1 MRLHS
6 VKLLNFRQHSRTELA
21 FGPGL
26 TGIIGPNGA
35 GKTTILEAIAWALYG
50 NQAIRGNRDSI
61 RFMGAG
67 ARAPVEVELDFELG
81 AHRYRVVR
89 GLTSAAVYLDGD
101 DEPVANSISAVTD
114 LLHRRLGMSLSEFF
128 HTYFTGQKELS
139 VMASMSPSRRG
150 QFLSRVLGYEK
161 IRIAQDLTREK
172 RNRVKASID
181 GMQRGLPDPEAVL
194 RSLAE
199 ASSRKAEAEAK
210 AQQAAHRGAVRQ
222 REMMAI
228 EPRWEM
234 AQRQRE
240 QSAQL
245 LTQIT
250 VAEEKEAALVRDAE
264 RVARELEDI
273 SAAHSQLESLR
284 LTTEPLFALN
294 VELQALTA
302 LYREE
307 GRRKTLIEGEGAL
320 REEIS
325 RLEERHAK
333 IERAPALEEEA
344 TLELEKKRG
353 ELEDTQG
360 LLEARRTEWVRDR
373 QEADTKR
380 QALRQQYTE
389 LKQQRDRVVAVGED
403 GECPTCSR
411 PLGGSLHTVVEH
423 LDELIETVNVDGSY
437 YKARVEQLEHMPDDV
452 RALDEKRR
460 ALVAEVGT
468 LERRLAKVQLAVQEL
483 GTIVREIAAKQ
494 QRQVQMKR
502 DISRIPPGFDPAR
515 YAEVIREVERLTPL
529 EAEVGRFQ
537 AMLDRE
543 PQMRLEQSR
552 IAQDVMRIQSNLG
565 TLRTR
570 RAQISFAE
578 KEFSELKSEFDRVRL
593 ELQES
598 KVAAARAHEQVESA
612 TRAMAT
618 AQKAVEDLK
627 RKQEELDAL
636 QAERRLHEELDR
648 AFSDLRTDLNFQLR
662 PELSELA
669 SAFLSELT
677 DARYTELELDDQYNI
692 VILEDGIPKPVLSGG
707 EEDLANLVLRLAI
720 SQMIAERAGQSFS
733 LLILDEVFGSLDEAR
748 RFNVVELLRG
758 IQDRFEQVILITHIE
773 PVREGLDRVISVSYD
788 PDRGCS
794 VVEQTAPE
802 SADEEDLV
810 MAFSGIDSLRG
821 GAPGA
826 VRRAAGEANDS
837 AAALQ

>member
-1 MRLHS
+1 VRLHS
-6 VKLLNFRQHSRTELA
+6 LKLTNFRQHARTDLT

-67 ARAPVEVELDFELG
+67 PRATVEVELDFELG
-81 AHRYRVVR
+81 SHRYRVVR
-89 GLTSAAVYLDGD
+89 GLTNAKVYLDSD
-101 DEPVANSISAVTD
+101 DSPIADSISAVTD
-114 LLHRRLGMSLSEFF
+114 LIQRRLGMSLSEFF

-139 VMASMSPSRRG
+139 VMSAMTPSKRG

-161 IRIAQDLTREK
+161 LRIAQDLTRDK
-172 RNRVKASID
+172 RNRVRAAIE

-199 ASSRKAEAEAK
+199 AASRKAEAEAM
-210 AQQAAHRGAVRQ
+210 AHQAAHRGAVRQ
-222 REMMAI
+222 REMMAV

-234 AQRQRE
+234 AQKQRE

-250 VAEEKEAALVRDAE
+250 VAEEKEAALHRDAE
-264 RVARELEDI
+264 RIARELEGI
-273 SAAHSQLESLR
+273 SAAHSQLDNLR
-284 LTTEPLFALN
+284 IGIEPLFALN
-294 VELQALTA
+294 VELQALNT

-307 GRRKTLIEGEGAL
+307 GRRRTLLEGEQAL
-320 REEIS
+320 REEIG
-325 RLEERHAK
+325 RLEERHSK

-344 TLELEKKRG
+344 TLELEKKRA
-353 ELEDTQG
+353 ELEDAQG

-380 QALRQQYTE
+380 QALRQQYAE
-389 LKQQRDRVVAVGED
+389 LKQQRDHVVSLGED

-437 YKARVEQLEHMPDDV
+437 YKARVEQLEMMPEDV
-452 RALDEKRR
+452 RELDEKRR
-460 ALVAEVGT
+460 ALVQEVGT

-483 GTIVREIAAKQ
+483 GTIVREIATKQ
-494 QRQVQMKR
+494 GRQVQMKR
-502 DISRIPPGFDPAR
+502 DISRIPPGFDPVR
-515 YAEVIREVERLTPL
+515 HAEVIAEVERLTPMES
-529 EAEVGRFQ
+529 EAARFQ
-537 AMLDRE
+537 AMLERE
-543 PQMRLEQSR
+543 PEIRLEQTR
-552 IAQDVMRIQSNLG
+552 IAQDVMRVQSTLG

-570 RAQISFAE
+570 RAQVS
-578 KEFSELKSEFDRVRL
+578 FSEKDFNELKRDFERVRQ
-593 ELQES
+593 ELQEA
-598 KVAAARAHEQVESA
+598 KVAAARAQEQVTSA
-612 TRAMAT
+612 TRALAA
-618 AQKAVEDLK
+618 AQEAAEDLK
-627 RKQEELDAL
+627 RKHEELDVL
-636 QAERRLHEELDR
+636 QADRRMHDELDR

-662 PELSELA
+662 PEVSELA

-707 EEDLANLVLRLAI
+707 EDDLANLVLRLAI

-758 IQDRFEQVILITHIE
+758 IQDRFEQVILITHVE

-788 PDRGCS
+788 ADRGCS
-794 VVEQTAPE
+794 IVQQTE
-802 SADEEDLV
+802 SDSIDREETPSEL
-810 MAFSGIDSLRG
+810 A
-821 GAPGA
+821 
-826 VRRAAGEANDS
+826 AAGPTRRVWPYPDSDERSETS
-837 AAALQ
+837 AAAGAGG

>member
-1 MRLHS
+1 MRLNS
-6 VKLLNFRQHSRTELA
+6 LRLTNFRQHARTEIN
-21 FGPGL
+21 FQSGL

-50 NQAIRGNRDSI
+50 NAAIRGNRDSI

-81 AHRYRVVR
+81 AHRYRVIR
-89 GLTSAAVYLDGD
+89 GLTGAELFLDNA
-101 DEPVANSISAVTD
+101 ETPIANSITAVTE
-114 LLHRRLGMSLSEFF
+114 LLQRRLGMSLSEFY

-139 VMASMSPSRRG
+139 VMAEMKPARRA

-161 IRIAQDLTREK
+161 LRIAQDLTREK
-172 RNRVKASID
+172 RNRVRAAIE

-199 ASSRKAEAEAK
+199 AASRKEEAEAR

-222 REMMAI
+222 REWMAV

-250 VAEEKEAALVRDAE
+250 VGEEKEAALHRDAE
-264 RVARELEDI
+264 RVARELEGVQT
-273 SAAHSQLESLR
+273 AHSQLDTLR
-284 LTTEPLFALN
+284 LAIKPLFALSA
-294 VELQALTA
+294 ELQTLNM

-307 GRRKTLIEGEGAL
+307 GRRRALLETEAAL
-320 REEIS
+320 REEIT
-325 RLEERHAK
+325 RLEERHAR

-344 TLELEKKRG
+344 TLELENKRR
-353 ELEDTQG
+353 ELEDVQG

-373 QEADTKR
+373 QEAQTKR
-380 QALRQQYTE
+380 DALRQQYAE
-389 LKQQRDRVVAVGED
+389 LRQQRDRVVAVGED
-403 GECPTCSR
+403 GECPTCAR

-423 LDELIETVNVDGSY
+423 LDEMLETVNVDGNY
-437 YKARVEQLEHMPDDV
+437 YKARVEQLEQMPEEV
-452 RALDEKRR
+452 QELDERRR
-460 ALVAEVGT
+460 ALVQEVGT

-483 GTIVREIAAKQ
+483 SAIVRDIASKQ
-494 QRQVQMKR
+494 QRQVQMQR
-502 DISRIPPGFDPAR
+502 DIAKIPAGYDAVR
-515 YAEVIREVERLTPL
+515 HDEVIREVERLTPM
-529 EAEVGRFQ
+529 EAEATRLQ
-537 AMLDRE
+537 AMLERE
-543 PQMRLEQSR
+543 PQLKLEQAR
-552 IAQDVMRIQSNLG
+552 IAQEIMRVQSTLG

-570 RAQISFAE
+570 RAQISFTE
-578 KEFSELKSEFDRVRL
+578 KDFNELKAEYDRVRA

-598 KVAAARAHEQVESA
+598 KVAAARAQEQVSSA
-612 TRAMAT
+612 KVALAA
-618 AQKAVEDLK
+618 AQEAVEDLK
-627 RKQEELDAL
+627 KKVAELDVL
-636 QAERRLHEELDR
+636 QTDRRMHDELDR

-758 IQDRFEQVILITHIE
+758 LQDRFEQVILITHIE
-773 PVREGLDRVISVSYD
+773 PVREGVDQVITVRYD
-788 PDRGCS
+788 ADTGSS
-794 VVEQTAPE
+794 VVGQSEGGDVEGFNLPAVAEIRPSRARARRDDESVESTTA
-802 SADEEDLV
+802 
-810 MAFSGIDSLRG
+810 
-821 GAPGA
+821 GAGA
-826 VRRAAGEANDS
+826 
-837 AAALQ
+837 

>member
-1 MRLHS
+1 VRLNS
-6 VKLLNFRQHSRTELA
+6 LRLTNFRQHARTEIS
-21 FGPGL
+21 FDGGL

-50 NQAIRGNRDSI
+50 MPAIRGNRDSI
-61 RFMGAG
+61 RFIGAG
-67 ARAPVEVELDFELG
+67 ARAPVEVELEFELG
-81 AHRYRVVR
+81 SHKYRVLR
-89 GLTSAAVYLDGD
+89 GLTSAELYLDGAD
-101 DEPVANSISAVTD
+101 TPIANSISGVTE
-114 LLHRRLGMSLSEFF
+114 LLQRRLGMSLSEFF

-139 VMASMSPSRRG
+139 VMAAMTPARRG

-161 IRIAQDLTREK
+161 LRIAQELTREK
-172 RNRVKASID
+172 RNRVRAGID
-181 GMQRGLPDPEAVL
+181 GMQRGMPDPEAVL

-199 ASSRKAEAEAK
+199 AASRKEEAEARMH
-210 AQQAAHRGAVRQ
+210 QAAHRGAVRQ

-245 LTQIT
+245 LTQIN
-250 VAEEKEAALVRDAE
+250 VAEEKEAALHRDTE
-264 RVARELEDI
+264 RITRELEGVQ
-273 SAAHSQLESLR
+273 AARSQLDNLRESV
-284 LTTEPLFALN
+284 EPLFALN
-294 VELQALTA
+294 VELQALNT

-307 GRRKTLIEGEGAL
+307 GRRKTLLEAEAAL
-320 REEIS
+320 REEVT
-325 RLEERHAK
+325 RLEERHSK

-344 TLELEKKRG
+344 TLELEKRRS
-353 ELEDTQG
+353 ELEDAQG

-373 QEADTKR
+373 QEAQTKR
-380 QALRQQYTE
+380 EALRQQYAE
-389 LKQQRDRVVAVGED
+389 LKQQRDRVVSLGED

-423 LDELIETVNVDGSY
+423 LDELIETVNVDGNY
-437 YKARVEQLEHMPDDV
+437 YKARVEQLEHMPEDV
-452 RALDEKRR
+452 LELDAKRR
-460 ALVAEVGT
+460 ALMQEVGT

-483 GTIVREIAAKQ
+483 GTIVRDIAAKQ
-494 QRQVQMKR
+494 QRLVQMKR
-502 DISRIPPGFDPAR
+502 DISRIPPGYDPAR
-515 YAEVIREVERLTPL
+515 HAEVIAEVDRLTPM
-529 EAEVGRFQ
+529 EAEAARFQ

-543 PQMRLEQSR
+543 PQLTLEQTR
-552 IAQDVMRIQSNLG
+552 IAQDIMRVQSTLG
-565 TLRTR
+565 TIRTR

-578 KEFSELKSEFDRVRL
+578 KDFNELKSEFDRVRG

-598 KVAAARAHEQVESA
+598 KVAAARAQAELSG
-612 TRAMAT
+612 TTT
-618 AQKAVEDLK
+618 ALAAAQEAAEDLK
-627 RKQEELDAL
+627 KKVAELEVL
-636 QAERRLHEELDR
+636 QSERRLHEELDR

-720 SQMIAERAGQSFS
+720 SQMIAERAGQNFS

-758 IQDRFEQVILITHIE
+758 LQDRFEQVILITHVE

-788 PDRGCS
+788 PDHGCS
-794 VVEQTAPE
+794 VVTQSENDEPGFGEEREPPPADGSPRGRQRLREEYAE
-802 SADEEDLV
+802 SA
-810 MAFSGIDSLRG
+810 
-821 GAPGA
+821 GAGA
-826 VRRAAGEANDS
+826 
-837 AAALQ
+837 

>member
-1 MRLHS
+1 MRLDS
-6 VKLLNFRQHSRTELA
+6 LKLANFRQHARTEIK
-21 FGPGL
+21 FESGL

-50 NQAIRGNRDSI
+50 MPAIRGNRESI
-61 RFMGAG
+61 RFIGAPP
-67 ARAPVEVELDFELG
+67 RAPVEVELDFELG
-81 AHRYRVVR
+81 SHHYRVVR
-89 GLTSAAVYLDGD
+89 GLTSAELYLDGAD
-101 DEPVANSISAVTD
+101 VPIANSISGVTE
-114 LLHRRLGMSLSEFF
+114 LLQRRLGMSLAEFF

-139 VMASMSPSRRG
+139 VMAAMTPAKRG

-161 IRIAQDLTREK
+161 LRIAQELTREK
-172 RNRVKASID
+172 RNRVRASID
-181 GMQRGLPDPEAVL
+181 GMQRGMPDPEAVL
-194 RSLAE
+194 RYLAE
-199 ASSRKAEAEAK
+199 AASRKAEAESRAH
-210 AQQAAHRGAVRQ
+210 QAAHRGAVRQ

-250 VAEEKEAALVRDAE
+250 VAEEKEAAMHRDAE
-264 RVARELEDI
+264 RIIRELEGVQ
-273 SAAHSQLESLR
+273 AARSQLDSLR
-284 LTTEPLFALN
+284 ESVEPLFALN
-294 VELQALTA
+294 VELQALNT

-307 GRRKTLIEGEGAL
+307 GRRKTLLEAEAAL
-320 REEIS
+320 REEVA
-325 RLEERHAK
+325 RLEERHSK

-344 TLELEKKRG
+344 TLELEKKRS
-353 ELEDTQG
+353 ELEDAQG

-373 QEADTKR
+373 QEAQTKR
-380 QALRQQYTE
+380 EALRQQYLE
-389 LKQQRDRVVAVGED
+389 LKQQRDRVVSVGED

-423 LDELIETVNVDGSY
+423 LDELMETVNVDGSY
-437 YKARVEQLEHMPDDV
+437 YKARVEQLEQMPEDV
-452 RALDEKRR
+452 HELDEKRR
-460 ALVAEVGT
+460 TLMHEVGT

-483 GTIVREIAAKQ
+483 GTIVRDIAAKQ
-494 QRQVQMKR
+494 QRLVQMKR
-502 DISRIPPGFDPAR
+502 DISRIPPGYDPTR
-515 YAEVIREVERLTPL
+515 HAEVIAEVDRLTPM
-529 EAEVGRFQ
+529 EAEATRFQ
-537 AMLDRE
+537 AMLERE
-543 PQMRLEQSR
+543 PQLRLEQTR
-552 IAQDVMRIQSNLG
+552 IAQEVMRVQSTLG

-578 KEFSELKSEFDRVRL
+578 KDFNELKAEFERVRG

-598 KVAAARAHEQVESA
+598 KVAAARAQEQVSSA
-612 TRAMAT
+612 TAALAAAQEAT
-618 AQKAVEDLK
+618 EDLK
-627 RKQEELDAL
+627 RKVAELEVL
-636 QAERRLHEELDR
+636 QSERRLHDELDR

-692 VILEDGIPKPVLSGG
+692 IILEDGIPKPVLSGG

-720 SQMIAERAGQSFS
+720 SQMIAERAGQNFS

-758 IQDRFEQVILITHIE
+758 LQDRFEQVILITHIE

-788 PDRGCS
+788 PDHGCS
-794 VVEQTAPE
+794 VVSQSENELGFGEEREPPAADGSPRGRQRLREEYAE
-802 SADEEDLV
+802 ST
-810 MAFSGIDSLRG
+810 
-821 GAPGA
+821 GAGA
-826 VRRAAGEANDS
+826 GAGT
-837 AAALQ
+837 

>member
-1 MRLHS
+1 MRLNS
-6 VKLLNFRQHSRTELA
+6 LGLTNFRQHVRTEIN
-21 FGPGL
+21 FETGL

-50 NQAIRGNRDSI
+50 NAAIRGNRDSI
-61 RFMGAG
+61 RHMGSG
-67 ARAPVEVELDFELG
+67 ARAPVEVTLDFQLG

-89 GLTSAAVYLDGD
+89 SLSGAELYLDGAD
-101 DEPVANSISAVTD
+101 TPIANSITAVSE
-114 LLHRRLGMSLSEFF
+114 LLQRRLGMSLSEFF

-139 VMASMSPSRRG
+139 VMAAMTPARRG

-161 IRIAQDLTREK
+161 LRIAQDLTREK
-172 RNRVKASID
+172 RNRVRASIE
-181 GMQRGLPDPEAVL
+181 GMQRGMPDPEAVL

-199 ASSRKAEAEAK
+199 ASSRREEAEARL
-210 AQQAAHRGAVRQ
+210 QQAAHRGAVRH

-234 AQRQRE
+234 VQRQRE

-245 LTQIT
+245 LTQIN
-250 VAEEKEAALVRDAE
+250 VAEEKEAALHRDAE
-264 RVARELEDI
+264 RISRELE
-273 SAAHSQLESLR
+273 AVQVARAQLDDLRESV
-284 LTTEPLFALN
+284 EPLFALN
-294 VELQALTA
+294 VELQALNT

-307 GRRKTLIEGEGAL
+307 GRRKTLLETEAAL

-325 RLEERHAK
+325 RLEERHSK

-344 TLELEKKRG
+344 TLELEKKRA
-353 ELEDTQG
+353 ELEDAQG

-373 QEADTKR
+373 QEAQTKR
-380 QALRQQYTE
+380 EALRAQFTE

-423 LDELIETVNVDGSY
+423 LDELIETVNVDGNY
-437 YKARVEQLEHMPDDV
+437 YKARVEQLEQMPDDV
-452 RALDEKRR
+452 RELDEKRR
-460 ALVAEVGT
+460 ALTQEVGT

-502 DISRIPPGFDPAR
+502 DLSRIPAGYDAAR
-515 YAEVIREVERLTPL
+515 HADVMAEVERLTPM
-529 EAEVGRFQ
+529 EAEAGRFQ
-537 AMLDRE
+537 AMLERE
-543 PQMRLEQSR
+543 PQLRLEQTR
-552 IAQDVMRIQSNLG
+552 IAQEVMRVQSTLG

-578 KEFSELKSEFDRVRL
+578 KDFNELKAEFDRVRG

-598 KVAAARAHEQVESA
+598 KVAAARAQEQVASA
-612 TRAMAT
+612 TAALAA
-618 AQKAVEDLK
+618 AQQAAEDLK
-627 RKQEELDAL
+627 RKVAELEVL
-636 QAERRLHEELDR
+636 QDDRRMHDELDR

-677 DARYTELELDDQYNI
+677 DARYTELELDDQYNV

-758 IQDRFEQVILITHIE
+758 LQDRFEQVILITHVE

-788 PDRGCS
+788 ADRGAS
-794 VVEQTAPE
+794 IVSQSE
-802 SADEEDLV
+802 ADELGVLDDADPRSRER
-810 MAFSGIDSLRG
+810 AG
-821 GAPGA
+821 GGRRVPVQEFEEGA
-826 VRRAAGEANDS
+826 EAGAGAS
-837 AAALQ
+837 A

>member
-1 MRLHS
+1 VRLHS
-6 VKLLNFRQHSRTELA
+6 VKLCNFRQHTRTHIE

-50 NQAIRGNRDSI
+50 NQAVRGNRDSI
-61 RFMGAG
+61 RSITAG
-67 ARAPVEVELDFELG
+67 ARASVEVELDFELG
-81 AHRYRVVR
+81 AHRYLVKR
-89 GLTSAAVYLDGD
+89 GLNTAEVYLDGD
-101 DEPVANSISAVTD
+101 DTPIANSITAVTD
-114 LLHRRLGMSLSEFF
+114 LLQRRLGMSLSEFF

-139 VMASMSPSRRG
+139 VMAALTPSKRG

-161 IRIAQDLTREK
+161 LRIAQDLTRDK
-172 RNRVKASID
+172 RNRVKAAIE

-194 RSLAE
+194 RALAE
-199 ASSRKAEAEAK
+199 ASSRKEESEAK

-222 REMMAI
+222 REFMAI

-234 AQRQRE
+234 AQKQRE

-245 LTQIT
+245 LTQIN
-250 VAEEKEAALVRDAE
+250 VAEEKEAALNRDAQ
-264 RVARELEDI
+264 RIARDIDGI
-273 SAAHSQLESLR
+273 SAAHEQLDNLR
-284 LTTEPLFALN
+284 LTVEPLFALN
-294 VELQALTA
+294 VELQALNA

-307 GRRKTLIEGEGAL
+307 GRRKTLVEGEQAL
-320 REEIS
+320 REELA

-344 TLELEKKRG
+344 TLELEKKRA

-373 QEADTKR
+373 QEAATKR
-380 QALRQQYTE
+380 EALRQQYAE
-389 LKQQRDRVVAVGED
+389 LKQQRDRVVSLGED

-411 PLGGSLHTVVEH
+411 ALGGSLHTVVEH
-423 LDELIETVNVDGSY
+423 LDELIETVNVDGNY
-437 YKARVEQLEHMPDDV
+437 YRGRVEQLEVMPDDV
-452 RALDEKRR
+452 RVLDEKRR
-460 ALVAEVGT
+460 ALMQEVGT

-502 DISRIPPGFDPAR
+502 DISRIPPGFDPVR
-515 YAEVIREVERLTPL
+515 HAEVTAEVQRLTPI
-529 EAEVGRFQ
+529 EAEAGRLQ
-537 AMLDRE
+537 AMLERE
-543 PQMRLEQSR
+543 PEVRLEQTR
-552 IAQDVMRIQSNLG
+552 IAQEIMRVQSTLG

-570 RAQISFAE
+570 RAQVAFSE
-578 KEFSELKSEFDRVRL
+578 KEYGELRIDYDRVRL

-598 KVAAARAHEQVESA
+598 KVAAARAQEQVASA
-612 TRAMAT
+612 ARALAA
-618 AQKAVEDLK
+618 AQEAVEDLK
-627 RKQEELDAL
+627 RKQEELDVM
-636 QAERRLHEELDR
+636 QADRRMHDELDR
-648 AFSDLRTDLNFQLR
+648 AFSDLRTDLNYQLR

-692 VILEDGIPKPVLSGG
+692 VILEDGIPKPVISGG

-758 IQDRFEQVILITHIE
+758 LQDRFEQVILITHIE

-788 PDRGCS
+788 VDRGCS
-794 VVEQTAPE
+794 VVQQTE
-802 SADEEDLV
+802 TDWVDREDPLLLV
-810 MAFSGIDSLRG
+810 
-821 GAPGA
+821 
-826 VRRAAGEANDS
+826 AAGPTRAKAYAGEGGDVGPEAG
-837 AAALQ
+837 AAG

>member
-6 VKLLNFRQHSRTELA
+6 LSLCNFRQHARTNIS
-21 FGPGL
+21 FQSGL
-26 TGIIGPNGA
+26 TGIIGANGA

-50 NQAIRGNRDSI
+50 NAAIRGNRDSI

-89 GLTSAAVYLDGD
+89 GLTSAEVYLDGAD
-101 DEPVANSISAVTD
+101 TPIANSISAVTE
-114 LLHRRLGMSLSEFF
+114 LLQRRLGMSLSEFF

-139 VMASMSPSRRG
+139 VMSAMTPAKRG

-161 IRIAQDLTREK
+161 LRIAQELTRER
-172 RNRVKASID
+172 RNRVRSAIE
-181 GMQRGLPDPEAVL
+181 GMHRGMPDPEAVL
-194 RSLAE
+194 RALAE
-199 ASSRKAEAEAK
+199 ASTRREEAEAR
-210 AQQAAHRGAVRQ
+210 AHQAAHRGAVRA

-234 AQRQRE
+234 VQRQRE

-250 VAEEKEAALVRDAE
+250 VAEEKEAALQRDAE
-264 RVARELEDI
+264 RVVRELEGVQTARSQQEHLRI
-273 SAAHSQLESLR
+273 SI
-284 LTTEPLFALN
+284 EPLFALN
-294 VELQALTA
+294 IELQALNT

-307 GRRKTLIEGEGAL
+307 GRRKTLLEAEHAL
-320 REEIS
+320 SEEIA
-325 RLEERHAK
+325 RLEERHSK

-344 TLELEKKRG
+344 TLELEKKRA
-353 ELEDTQG
+353 ELEDAQG

-373 QEADTKR
+373 QEAQTKR
-380 QALRQQYTE
+380 EALRQQYAE
-389 LKQQRDRVVAVGED
+389 LKQQRDRVVSVGED

-423 LDELIETVNVDGSY
+423 LDEMIETVHVDGNY

-452 RALDEKRR
+452 RELDEKRR
-460 ALVAEVGT
+460 ALMQEVGT

-502 DISRIPPGFDPAR
+502 DISRIPPGYDAVR
-515 YAEVIREVERLTPL
+515 HAEVLAEVDRLTPM
-529 EAEVGRFQ
+529 EAEAARLQ
-537 AMLDRE
+537 AMLERE
-543 PQMRLEQSR
+543 PQLKLEQTR
-552 IAQDVMRIQSNLG
+552 IAQEVMRVQSTLG

-570 RAQISFAE
+570 RAQISFTE
-578 KEFSELKSEFDRVRL
+578 KDFNELKSEYERVRV

-598 KVAAARAHEQVESA
+598 KVAAARAQEQVTA
-612 TRAMAT
+612 TT
-618 AQKAVEDLK
+618 AALAAAQEAVEDLK
-627 RKQEELDAL
+627 RKQAELDAL
-636 QAERRLHEELDR
+636 QSDRRMHDELDR

-733 LLILDEVFGSLDEAR
+733 LLILDEIFGSLDEAR

-758 IQDRFEQVILITHIE
+758 LQDRFEQVILITHIE
-773 PVREGLDRVISVSYD
+773 PVREGLDRVISVKYD
-788 PDRGCS
+788 PERGCS
-794 VVEQTAPE
+794 VVTQSETEDE
-802 SADEEDLV
+802 SMEDELIPLAAQPRRSRATQPVE
-810 MAFSGIDSLRG
+810 ST
-821 GAPGA
+821 GAGA
-826 VRRAAGEANDS
+826 QA
-837 AAALQ
+837 